1 MVSRK
6 IINFSKYFNLNKKN
20 IPDDQNLLEN
30 FVNNNYFEDLL
41 ISLAK
46 VDPYDFKISD
56 EFLKLNA
63 ISSLPHLRILKTSLN
78 LTTERFILELSYL
91 VSPFN
96 KHLSAELKFLSSKIN
111 NTNFGSA
118 KLISNLLNSSK
129 NLFYKQLILDFE
141 QKNPLAL
148 YPTSS
153 YRNSSGHVVS
163 SNDYQQIEATMNL
176 NTFTSIKVEENTLN
190 IDNPLLRDNYKSF
203 GRCVCLI
210 DQNIDDNYGVEIEN
224 YFNHH
229 SIILEKL
236 VYRAMEVDKHI
247 KNVERIVEDFRKLG
261 VNRNEPIL
269 IIGGGVIGDIGAFA
283 ASIYHRS
290 TPYIML
296 STSVVSAIDSG
307 PSPRSCCDAGGFKN
321 LLGSFHA
328 PVLNISDRSFFKSL
342 RTSWVR
348 HGIAEIHKMAVI
360 RDKELFHLLE
370 DTGLDLMKTHF
381 GTINCKTQD
390 KIVSKSK
397 KIIGLSLKSY
407 VESEYDN
414 LHEVH
419 SIRDHAF
426 GHGLSANFELKAGLL
441 HGHAISVE
449 MNLSTFMSYKR
460 GWINE
465 KDLHRIFKLFS
476 EYELSLW
483 HDILLD
489 EKCMN
494 EGFDKILQKRGGNLA
509 IPVPTGIGK
518 CKYIN
523 DLTKSELKEI
533 IQEYKSVVSKYPRK
547 GLGVEPLC
555 SDAGLEDPV
564 TVFKTEENI
573 SKEANLN

>member
-1 MVSRK
+1 MVSIK
-6 IINFSKYFNLNKKN
+6 IISFSRYFILNKKN
-20 IPDDQNLLEN
+20 ILDDQNLLEN

-41 ISLAK
+41 ISLTK

-78 LTTERFILELSYL
+78 LTTERFFLELSYL
-91 VSPFN
+91 VLPFN
-96 KHLSAELKFLSSKIN
+96 KHLSAELKILSSKIG
-111 NTNFGSA
+111 NTNFGSV

-141 QKNPLAL
+141 QNNPLAL

-190 IDNPLLRDNYKSF
+190 INNPLLRDNYKSF

-210 DQNIDDNYGVEIEN
+210 DQNIDENYGVEIEN

-573 SKEANLN
+573 SKEVNLN

>member
-1 MVSRK
+1 M
-6 IINFSKYFNLNKKN
+6 
-20 IPDDQNLLEN
+20 EN

-41 ISLAK
+41 ISLTK

-96 KHLSAELKFLSSKIN
+96 KHLSAELKFLSSKIS

-129 NLFYKQLILDFE
+129 NLFYEQLILDFE

-190 IDNPLLRDNYKSF
+190 INNPLLRDNYKSF

-210 DQNIDDNYGVEIEN
+210 DQNIEENYGVEIEN

-564 TVFKTEENI
+564 TVFKTDENI

>member
-1 MVSRK
+1 MISKK
-6 IINFSKYFNLNKKN
+6 IIYFSKNFTLNKIN
-20 IPDDQNLLEN
+20 ISEDQNLLEY

-41 ISLAK
+41 ISLAEA
-46 VDPYDFKISD
+46 DPYDFKISD
-56 EFLKLNA
+56 EFLELNA

-78 LTTERFILELSYL
+78 LTTEKFILELSYL
-91 VSPFN
+91 VLPFS
-96 KHLSAELKFLSSKIN
+96 KQLSGELKSLSVKVS
-111 NTNFGSA
+111 NTNFGRA

-129 NLFYKQLILDFE
+129 HDFYKQLILDYE

-153 YRNSSGHVVS
+153 YRNSNGHVVS

-176 NTFTSIKVEENTLN
+176 NTFTSIKVEEDTLN
-190 IDNPLLRDNYKSF
+190 VDNHLLRDNYKSF

-210 DQNIDDNYGVEIEN
+210 DQNIEDNYGLDIEN

-247 KNVERIVEDFRKLG
+247 KNVEKIVEDFRKLG

-342 RTSWVR
+342 KTSWVR
-348 HGIAEIHKMAVI
+348 HGIAEIHKMAAI
-360 RDKELFHLLE
+360 RDKELFTLLE
-370 DTGLDLMKTHF
+370 DTGLNLMKTHF
-381 GTINCKTQD
+381 GTINCNSQD

-449 MNLSTFMSYKR
+449 MTLSSFMSYKR
-460 GWINE
+460 GWLSE
-465 KDLHRIFKLFS
+465 KDLHRILKLFS

-509 IPVPTGIGK
+509 IPVPIAIGK

-523 DLTKSELKEI
+523 DLTKSELREI
-533 IQEYKSVVSKYPRK
+533 IQEYKIIVSKYPRK

-564 TVFKTEENI
+564 TVFKADENI
-573 SKEANLN
+573 TKEVNLN

>member
-1 MVSRK
+1 MISEK
-6 IINFSKYFNLNKKN
+6 IINFSKYFILNKNN
-20 IPDDQNLLEN
+20 ILADQNLLEN

-96 KHLSAELKFLSSKIN
+96 KNLSTELKVLSSKIS
-111 NTNFGSA
+111 NTNFGNA

-129 NLFYKQLILDFE
+129 KLFYEQLILDFE

-176 NTFTSIKVEENTLN
+176 NTFTSIKVEESTLDIN
-190 IDNPLLRDNYKSF
+190 NPLLRDNYKSF

-210 DQNIDDNYGVEIEN
+210 DQNIEDNYGVEIEN

-247 KNVERIVEDFRKLG
+247 KNVEKIVEDFRKLG

-533 IQEYKSVVSKYPRK
+533 IHEYKSVVSKYPRK

-564 TVFKTEENI
+564 TVFKTDENI

>member
-1 MVSRK
+1 MISK
-6 IINFSKYFNLNKKN
+6 AIINFSENFIINNKKSPN
-20 IPDDQNLLEN
+20 DQDFIEN
-30 FVNNNYFEDLL
+30 FVNNNYFENLL
-41 ISLAK
+41 INLAEI
-46 VDPYDFKISD
+46 DPYDFKVSD
-56 EFLKLNA
+56 EFFRLNA
-63 ISSLPHLRILKTSLN
+63 ISVLPHLRILKTSLN
-78 LTTERFILELSYL
+78 LTTERFFLELSYL
-91 VSPFN
+91 VLPFN
-96 KHLSAELKFLSSKIN
+96 KRLSSELRILSSKVCN
-111 NTNFGSA
+111 SNFGNI
-118 KLISNLLNSSK
+118 KLISNLLSSSK
-129 NLFYKQLILDFE
+129 SLFYKQLILDYE

-153 YRNSSGHVVS
+153 YRNSCGHVVS

-176 NTFTSIKVEENTLN
+176 NTFTSIKVEENTLDIN
-190 IDNPLLRDNYKSF
+190 NLLLRDQYKSF
-203 GRCVCLI
+203 GRCVCLL
-210 DQNIDDNYGVEIEN
+210 DQNIEDNYGLEIEN

-247 KNVERIVEDFRKLG
+247 KNVEKIVEDFRKLG

-342 RTSWVR
+342 KTSWVR

-360 RDKELFHLLE
+360 RDEELFILLE

-381 GTINCKTQD
+381 GTINCNSQD
-390 KIVSKSK
+390 EIVSKSK

-449 MNLSTFMSYKR
+449 MTLSSFMSYKR
-460 GWINE
+460 GWLSE
-465 KDLHRIFKLFS
+465 KDLHRILKLFS

-509 IPVPTGIGK
+509 IPVPIAIGK

-533 IQEYKSVVSKYPRK
+533 IQEYKTIVSKYPRK

-564 TVFKTEENI
+564 TVFKSEENI
-573 SKEANLN
+573 AKEINLN

>member
-1 MVSRK
+1 MVSEK
-6 IINFSKYFNLNKKN
+6 IINFSKYFILNKKN
-20 IPDDQNLLEN
+20 ILDDQNLLEN

-41 ISLAK
+41 ISLTK

-78 LTTERFILELSYL
+78 LTTERFFLELSYL
-91 VSPFN
+91 VLPFN
-96 KHLSAELKFLSSKIN
+96 KHLSAELKILSSKIS

-190 IDNPLLRDNYKSF
+190 INNPLLRDNYKSF

-210 DQNIDDNYGVEIEN
+210 DQNIDENYGVEIEN

>member
-1 MVSRK
+1 MILK
-6 IINFSKYFNLNKKN
+6 IIKNFTNNFTLNLKDSLN
-20 IPDDQNLLEN
+20 DQNLLEN
-30 FVNNNYFEDLL
+30 FVNNNYFENLL
-41 ISLAK
+41 VNLAEIN
-46 VDPYDFKISD
+46 PYDTNISN
-56 EFLKLNA
+56 EFLKLDA
-63 ISSLPHLRILKTSLN
+63 ISSLPHLRVLKTSLN
-78 LTTERFILELSYL
+78 LTTERFFLELSHL
-91 VSPFN
+91 VLPFN
-96 KHLSAELKFLSSKIN
+96 KNLCKELKSLSLKISN
-111 NTNFGSA
+111 SDFGNA

-129 NLFYKQLILDFE
+129 HLFYKQLILDYE
-141 QKNPLAL
+141 KKNPLAL

-190 IDNPLLRDNYKSF
+190 INNPLLRDNYKSF
-203 GRCVCLI
+203 GRCICLI
-210 DQNIDDNYGVEIEN
+210 DKNIEENYGLEIEN
-224 YFNHH
+224 YFQHH

-247 KNVERIVEDFRKLG
+247 KNVEKIVEDFRKLG
-261 VNRNEPIL
+261 VNRNEPVL

-342 RTSWVR
+342 KTSWVR

-370 DTGLDLMKTHF
+370 DTGLNLTKTHF
-381 GTINCKTQD
+381 GTINCNIKD
-390 KIVSKSK
+390 EIVSKSK

-449 MNLSTFMSYKR
+449 MCLSSFMSFKR
-460 GWINE
+460 DWINE
-465 KDLHRIFKLFS
+465 KDLHRILKLFS

-509 IPVPTGIGK
+509 IPVPTGIGR

-533 IQEYKSVVSKYPRK
+533 IHEYKLVVSKYPRK

-564 TVFKTEENI
+564 TVFKTDENI
-573 SKEANLN
+573 VKEANLN